1 MPKLNIFHGSDC
13 YEITYASN
21 KITHID
27 KLMGESQARREIVF
41 DRLPQVVK
49 DEVIITINLED
60 ED

>member
-1 MPKLNIFHGSDC
+1 
-13 YEITYASN
+13 
-21 KITHID
+21 
-27 KLMGESQARREIVF
+27 MGESQARREIVF